1 MARRP
6 HLGLRRL
13 EGELDRRKPP
23 GFSVSP
29 GREHAAHGARLIS
42 QVRGV
47 VSASTQRPD
56 VADDP
61 VIFVRVSTEGY
72 LAEDALRAMDM
83 TILSQSPSGDAMV
96 VYSPDP
102 ELSNFQARASAYAGP
117 IPEGQRGPS
126 YASTFN
132 AIESVSLVSPADR
145 VGPAL
150 QDAGFVAPSDFVG
163 SELGYFDVDLWDPQ
177 DGLEEVRLDRLNQVV
192 EDAGGTVLSSYRG
205 AGIFVARILISIE
218 GLQGVLS
225 MREVSLVDLP
235 PSIDVGIPDV
245 SDLTIENIPEI
256 TPPAATASCIGVVDS
271 GVTAAHPLL
280 APGLVGAFGVP
291 SGLGTDDQRQHGTS
305 VAGLAMYGSLAEQLA
320 SGQLVARFRLASA
333 KVVNAAGQFD
343 DNQTVP
349 AVIDEA
355 IRRLHAEFG
364 CRIINI
370 SLGDVRRLVGGRPS
384 SWAMLLDQLASELDI
399 VITVSAGNIPPISAR
414 LAADGLAIYPSY
426 MLEDGNRLYEPGSA
440 VNALVVSSLAGST
453 GLAPDD
459 ADFADIIPLTEANDP
474 SPFSR
479 CGYGYQNCIKP
490 DIAEYGGTAIW
501 QGYSSTLTANRDS
514 CGVLTLHEN
523 YTQRLF
529 AYRHGTSFAAPV
541 AAFKAAA
548 IFEAFPNASANLVR
562 ALLGLSAEHPD
573 RLVLTAAQTGK
584 RSEFR
589 YAGYGVAKLS
599 NALESDDERPVM
611 FVEDSLS
618 IDRFAVYEVPIP
630 PEFQTTKGRRRIRVS
645 LAFDPPVRNSRKGYV
660 GVKMGYHLARGVSEQ
675 DVFDRFRKWELSDRE
690 ERGDPFDFE
699 LSSWQCKMEPPARMR
714 EVGTLQVG
722 TFRANS
728 NISRYGDRYFLVVR
742 CEGKWA
748 ATLIEHQRFAV
759 AVELAHEADLP
770 LYQRVAVA
778 VTA

>member
-6 HLGLRRL
+6 HLALRRL
-13 EGELDRRKPP
+13 EGELDRRKQS

-29 GREHAAHGARLIS
+29 TREHAAHGANLIS

-47 VSASTQRPD
+47 VSANAQRPD
-56 VADDP
+56 IVDDP
-61 VIFVRVSTEGY
+61 VLIVRVSTEGY
-72 LAEDALRAMDM
+72 LDEAALNAMDM
-83 TILSQSPSGDAMV
+83 TILSQSPNGDAMV

-102 ELSNFQARASAYAGP
+102 ELSTFHARASAYAGP
-117 IPEGQRGPS
+117 IPEGQKNPS

-132 AIESVSLVSPADR
+132 AIESVSLISPADR

-150 QDAGFVAPSDFVG
+150 QEAGFANLDDFVG
-163 SELGYFDVDLWDPQ
+163 SEPSYFDVDIWDPQ
-177 DGLEEVRLDRLNQVV
+177 DGLEDLRLDRLTQVV
-192 EDAGGTVLSSYRG
+192 EEAGGSVLSHYRG
-205 AGIFVARILISIE
+205 AGIFVARILVSFE

-225 MREVSLVDLP
+225 MREVSSVDLP
-235 PSIDVGIPDV
+235 PSIDVEISDV
-245 SDLTIENIPEI
+245 ADLTVENIPSI
-256 TPPAATASCIGVVDS
+256 TPPLPTASCIGLVDS
-271 GVTAAHPLL
+271 GITAAHPLL
-280 APGLVGAFGVP
+280 AAGLAGAFGVP
-291 SGLGTDDQRQHGTS
+291 SSLGSDDEKQHGTA
-305 VAGLAMYGSLAEQLA
+305 VAGLAMYGSLAEQLS

-333 KVVNAAGQFD
+333 KVVNASGQFD
-343 DNQTVP
+343 DTQTVP
-349 AVIDEA
+349 AVMDQA
-355 IRRLHAEFG
+355 IRRLHGEFG

-384 SWAMLLDQLASELDI
+384 NWAMLLDQLASELDI
-399 VITVSAGNIPPISAR
+399 VITVSAGNIPPINAR
-414 LAADGLAIYPSY
+414 LAADGLTIYPSY
-426 MLEDGNRLYEPGSA
+426 LLEDDNRLCEPGSA
-440 VNALVVSSLAGST
+440 VNALVVGSLASST
-453 GLAPDD
+453 GLALSD

-501 QGYSSTLTANRDS
+501 QGFSSTLTANRDS
-514 CGVLTLHEN
+514 CGVLTLHQN

-548 IFEAFPNASANLVR
+548 VLDAFPQASANLVR
-562 ALLGLSAEHPD
+562 ALLGLSADHPD
-573 RLVLTAAQTGK
+573 RLVSTASQTGK
-584 RSEFR
+584 RNEFR

-599 NALESDDERPVM
+599 NALQSDDDRPVM
-611 FVEDSLS
+611 FVEDTLS

-630 PEFQTTKGRRRIRVS
+630 REFQTTKGRRRIRVS
-645 LAFDPPVRNSRKGYV
+645 LAFDPPVRNSRKEYMGI
-660 GVKMGYHLARGVSEQ
+660 KMGYHLARGVSEQ
-675 DVFDRFRKWELSDRE
+675 DVFDRFRKWEQADRD
-690 ERGDPFDFE
+690 ERGDPFEFE
-699 LSSWQCKMEPPARMR
+699 LSSWQCKMEPPAKMR
-714 EVGTLQVG
+714 EAGTLQVG

-748 ATLIEHQRFAV
+748 APLVNQQRFAV
-759 AVELAHEADLP
+759 AVELAHEVELP